1 MRLKWKIETFCS
13 EKVEA
18 ECSDLI
24 RKTCPTTPIF
34 PSKQIFVKGHTFLQ
48 TILFLS
54 RRAAQKHPEGRPLPV
69 TSPSVVALWAWT
81 CQSITGL
88 LQGEHWP
95 SRVAPEQRPKSRTFC
110 SSIFTWQVSPSLPS
124 REQVEPS
131 APLVLGLRARSQ
143 CCAWQGPSGTSTA
156 PTHPQ
161 PGWAP
166 LPQAAGDSH
175 LSNLPRQMFGM
186 LIPSKF

>member
-54 RRAAQKHPEGRPLPV
+54 CRAAQKHPEGHPLPV

-88 LQGEHWP
+88 LQGEHTGHP
-95 SRVAPEQRPKSRTFC
+95 ALLQS
-110 SSIFTWQVSPSLPS
+110 
-124 REQVEPS
+124 S
-131 APLVLGLRARSQ
+131 APNPGHFVQASSLGRFPPPCPAESRWS
-143 CCAWQGPSGTSTA
+143 PA
-156 PTHPQ
+156 PH
-161 PGWAP
+161 WCWV
-166 LPQAAGDSH
+166 
-175 LSNLPRQMFGM
+175 
-186 LIPSKF
+186 